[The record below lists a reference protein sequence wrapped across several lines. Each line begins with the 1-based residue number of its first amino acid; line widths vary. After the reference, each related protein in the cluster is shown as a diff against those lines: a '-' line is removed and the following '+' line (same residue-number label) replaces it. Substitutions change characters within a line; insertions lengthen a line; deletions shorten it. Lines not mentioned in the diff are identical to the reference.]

1 MQPQQ
6 QNPARSSV
14 TLASCFRGQ
23 HRVSVVHCAVHGS
36 VHHVVHDGGHL
47 GALSTLSSGVR
58 AGALLLQSC
67 AVGLRALGLYSSAQ
81 LLHNSPLSRS
91 LSSLRAL
98 AKILPGSGF
107 GLQTLRSAAS
117 ARRKASGGFEAALPR
132 PTGGLFARVPSLMNK
147 AASRS
152 RCALRKHRIGR
163 VWGRS
168 LRYRSLGLAI
178 ASAVT
183 GSVSAGA
190 LPSPCFAWGLRITAL
205 RPWGACANFRPP
217 QRTKVFCHCSVA
229 CGDCAHLCAGERAN
243 VLAMHEVHGA
253 AGARPIKTKPRPNP
267 EQSWFVV
274 VQTFS
279 IHHQSST
286 KAVQSQIKRL

>member
-23 HRVSVVHCAVHGS
+23 HRVSVVHCTVHGS
-36 VHHVVHDGGHL
+36 VHHVVHDGGRL
-47 GALSTLSSGVR
+47 GALSTLSSGAR
-58 AGALLLQSC
+58 ASALLLQSC
-67 AVGLRALGLYSSAQ
+67 AVGLRALGLYNYAQ

-98 AKILPGSGF
+98 AKSLPGSGF

-117 ARRKASGGFEAALPR
+117 ARRKAPGGFEAALPR
-132 PTGGLFARVPSLMNK
+132 PTGGLFARVPSLMTQ

-190 LPSPCFAWGLRITAL
+190 LPSPCFAWELRITAL
-205 RPWGACANFRPP
+205 RPWGACANLRSFERSFFALAPSLAATA
-217 QRTKVFCHCSVA
+217 RNV
-229 CGDCAHLCAGERAN
+229 CAGERVN
-243 VLAMHEVHGA
+243 VLAMHEVHRGC
-253 AGARPIKTKPRPNP
+253 GRSPYQKPNLDQTRSSRGWSWFKRLRSTIKARPKQFKARPN
-267 EQSWFVV
+267 
-274 VQTFS
+274 
-279 IHHQSST
+279 
-286 KAVQSQIKRL
+286 A